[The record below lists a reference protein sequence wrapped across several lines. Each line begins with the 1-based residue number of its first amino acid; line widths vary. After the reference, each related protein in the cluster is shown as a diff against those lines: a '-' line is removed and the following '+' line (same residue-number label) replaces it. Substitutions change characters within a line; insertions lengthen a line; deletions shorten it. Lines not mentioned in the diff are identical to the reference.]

1 MIGLSIIV
9 PCYNEASRSN
19 FEERIDILKDYINSL
34 PILSEIIF
42 VTDGCTDN
50 TVDII
55 RGKGFRP
62 ISYRKNK
69 GKGYAVKYA
78 IKYCN
83 FDSILIMD
91 ADLSVGLENI
101 ELFYNQCS
109 QGNMIIGTRVYNKSK
124 RSKIRRFISFCSNI
138 CVHKLIGVSVKD
150 SQCGFKMFNIQDY
163 NKISKYLRSNR
174 WLLDM
179 ELLLYQ
185 KSQGV
190 NIIEIP
196 VDWKNDPDS
205 TLKGKEAI
213 KSSLR
218 ELIIIL
224 KERKANVKE
233 IKDL

>member
-91 ADLSVGLENI
+91 ADLSV
-101 ELFYNQCS
+101 
-109 QGNMIIGTRVYNKSK
+109 
-124 RSKIRRFISFCSNI
+124 IR
-138 CVHKLIGVSVKD
+138 
-150 SQCGFKMFNIQDY
+150 
-163 NKISKYLRSNR
+163 
-174 WLLDM
+174 
-179 ELLLYQ
+179 
-185 KSQGV
+185 
-190 NIIEIP
+190 
-196 VDWKNDPDS
+196 
-205 TLKGKEAI
+205 
-213 KSSLR
+213 
-218 ELIIIL
+218 
-224 KERKANVKE
+224 VKE
-233 IKDL
+233 VKYEDLFLFVQIFVYIN